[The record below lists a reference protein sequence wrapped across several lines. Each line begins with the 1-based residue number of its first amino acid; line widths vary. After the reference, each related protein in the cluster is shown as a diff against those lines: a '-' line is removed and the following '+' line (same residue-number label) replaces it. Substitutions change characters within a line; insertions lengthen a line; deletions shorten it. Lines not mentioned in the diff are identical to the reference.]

1 MLIAVLCCAE
11 TAAVPGCADAAALK
25 VAEALKE
32 VTERGRVCPGAR
44 LRSPPGPISPT
55 HWQALRTSEKKRVA
69 VCASRWSHVRLGT
82 RLRTPVW
89 RAHVEVMP
97 HVRGGTV
104 HPVYRRWLP
113 RNWHSQDQLG
123 VNMRE
128 GLKSTSSIRLP
139 RSGQSVPLM
148 FSFDF
153 GFRNCSIC
161 ISFADL
167 VSVFPLSVH
176 PFGVCLPFSVLSVVS
191 SIR

>member
-1 MLIAVLCCAE
+1 VVAAQC
-11 TAAVPGCADAAALK
+11 TAALEMSAQPRSLVSHPHGVDKTIDTIDNSNAGIHS
-25 VAEALKE
+25 EHRE
-32 VTERGRVCPGAR
+32 Q
-44 LRSPPGPISPT
+44 LR
-55 HWQALRTSEKKRVA
+55 ALRTSEKKRVA